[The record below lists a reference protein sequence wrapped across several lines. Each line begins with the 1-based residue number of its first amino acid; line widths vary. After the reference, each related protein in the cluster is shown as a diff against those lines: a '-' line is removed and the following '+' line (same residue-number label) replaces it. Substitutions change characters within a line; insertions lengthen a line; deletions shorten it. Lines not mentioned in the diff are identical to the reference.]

1 MGVAG
6 NRFPT
11 TFGMWIKLCAFESHH
26 PYNLNIVESYV
37 YKKYIIINMRS
48 DILGR
53 EQEIREWINQNLSNA
68 EITRK
73 LECKVDTL
81 KSYYKKMGIN
91 YKGNQGGKGIRAY
104 SKRKPANEFV
114 LSNVNNA
121 AKRRRLI
128 EDGVKEAKCE
138 CCGLSEWMGKPI
150 PLELH
155 HKDFNHYNN
164 ELSNLQILCSNCHMQ
179 AHNYNNNLRSSGATG

>member
-1 MGVAG
+1 
-6 NRFPT
+6 
-11 TFGMWIKLCAFESHH
+11 
-26 PYNLNIVESYV
+26 
-37 YKKYIIINMRS
+37 MRS
-48 DILGR
+48 DILKH
-53 EQEIREWINQNLSNA
+53 EQEIREWISQNLSNA
-68 EITRK
+68 EIARRLDCK
-73 LECKVDTL
+73 LDTL

-91 YKGNQGGKGIRAY
+91 YKGNQGGKGIKTDP
-104 SKRKPANEFV
+104 KRVSAEKFV
-114 LSNVNNA
+114 LINTSNA

-128 EDGVKEAKCE
+128 EDGIKEAKCE

-179 AHNYNNNLRSSGATG
+179 AHNYNDNKD